1 MVNLFGDNVVNKNSV
16 ELTESL
22 ADDCEILFFTSATG
36 FHEGFVI
43 PYIYFAEK
51 SNPNS
56 KFEFIVGDASR
67 FIEKNRLALEWLE
80 NNMRVKPVFRSR
92 DEIAVKPRMENAIR
106 FIVQPKQR
114 AKRVYIGDVD
124 IMILENISDWH
135 KPIFEAGLP
144 YSNMI
149 RPNSKSLSGLHFS
162 NYDDYYPL
170 PKIYDLIK
178 LVKSDEALLYKIV
191 KRKGKLYDQSKYNAL
206 VKERPVHG
214 IHMSTNRLPFSAHT
228 ERVSWCMSYKNAE
241 DCEKILNLEEF
252 KDFFNTLNNDASQIL
267 LNLIFLT
274 RGMTFYGQA
283 FFNKNVR
290 Y

>member
-1 MVNLFGDNVVNKNSV
+1 MNKKS
-16 ELTESL
+16 LKLSTESIE
-22 ADDCEILFFTSATG
+22 DDCEILFFTCATG

-56 KFEFIVGDASR
+56 KFEFIVGNANR

-80 NNMRVKPVFRSR
+80 NNMGVKPVFRSR
-92 DEIAVKPRMENAIR
+92 DEIAIKPRMENSLR
-106 FIVQPKQR
+106 FIMQPKQR

-144 YSNMI
+144 YSNAI
-149 RPNSKSLSGLHFS
+149 RANTKTLTGLHFS

-191 KRKGKLYDQSKYNAL
+191 NRKGKLYNTSKYNDL

-214 IHMSTNRLPFSAHT
+214 IHMSTNRLPFSAHS
-228 ERVSWCMSYKNAE
+228 ERVSWYMSYKNIE
-241 DCEKILNLEEF
+241 DCERILNSDEF
-252 KDFFNTLNNDASQIL
+252 KDFFDTLNNDASQIL
-267 LNLIFLT
+267 INLIFLT
-274 RGMTFYGQA
+274 RGIIFYGQE